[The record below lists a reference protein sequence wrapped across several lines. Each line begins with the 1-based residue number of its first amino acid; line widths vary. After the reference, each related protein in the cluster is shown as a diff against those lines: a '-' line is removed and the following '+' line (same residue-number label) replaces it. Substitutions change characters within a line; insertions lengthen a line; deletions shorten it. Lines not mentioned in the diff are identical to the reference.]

1 MLIQYDPFEVWDR
14 FLEQVLAGDATPRR
28 VPIDAIRRGDCV
40 EMSCEL
46 PGVDPESIVVAV
58 DDDVLA
64 IRAVRVVAA
73 EAGDE
78 VLELERAQG
87 VFGRDVALSPTLD
100 ASRVDTRYE
109 AGILRITIPVADPI
123 AAELVDGLG
132 AAARPGLRNPT
143 RGRGRSVG

>member
-1 MLIQYDPFEVWDR
+1 MLIRYDPFDEWDQ
-14 FLEQVLAGDATPRR
+14 FLAQVLAGETTPRR

-46 PGVDPESIVVAV
+46 PGVDPDSIVVTV

-64 IRAVRVVAA
+64 IRAERVVAP

-109 AGILRITIPVADPI
+109 GGILRITIPVADPV
-123 AAELVDGLG
+123 AA
-132 AAARPGLRNPT
+132 
-143 RGRGRSVG
+143 

>member
-1 MLIQYDPFEVWDR
+1 MLIRYDPFDEWDR
-14 FLEQVLAGDATPRR
+14 FLEQVLAGDAAPRR

-46 PGVDPESIVVAV
+46 PGVDPDSIVVTV

-64 IRAVRVVAA
+64 IRAERVVAP

-87 VFGRDVALSPTLD
+87 LFGRDVALSPTLD

-109 AGILRITIPVADPI
+109 AGILRITIPVADPV
-123 AAELVDGLG
+123 AA
-132 AAARPGLRNPT
+132 
-143 RGRGRSVG
+143 